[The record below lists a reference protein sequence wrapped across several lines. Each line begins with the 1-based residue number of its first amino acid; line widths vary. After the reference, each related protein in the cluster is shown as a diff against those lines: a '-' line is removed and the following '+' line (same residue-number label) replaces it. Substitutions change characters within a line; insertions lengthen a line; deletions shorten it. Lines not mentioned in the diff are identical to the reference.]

1 MPRTPMNYKNT
12 VIYKIV
18 CKDLSIDDCYV
29 GHTTDFIM
37 RRCRHKHAYHLDDK
51 KQHFKLYTMI
61 RENGGW
67 DNWTMI
73 EIEKFPCNDRN
84 EAAARERYWFEQ
96 LNTKNMNTKKPVAD
110 NPRKRNCSVT
120 PPRNTNTEQFKQD
133 WINGLLNLQQSNDD
147 SSDEW
152 R

>member
-1 MPRTPMNYKNT
+1 MPKTPMNYKNT
-12 VIYKIV
+12 IIYKIV

-29 GHTTDFIM
+29 GHTTDFVA
-37 RRCRHKHAYHLDDK
+37 RRCRHKSAYHLEEK
-51 KQHFKLYTMI
+51 KQHYKLYTMI

-67 DNWTMI
+67 DNWTMV

-110 NPRKRNCSVT
+110 NPRKRTVT
-120 PPRNTNTEQFKQD
+120 PPRVTDTEQFKQN
-133 WINGLLNLQQSNDD
+133 WINGLLDLSEQRDYHSGN
-147 SSDEW
+147 EW

>member
-1 MPRTPMNYKNT
+1 MPKKPMNYKNT

-18 CKDLSIDDCYV
+18 CNDLSITDCYV

-61 RENGGW
+61 RNNGGW
-67 DNWTMI
+67 ENWTMV
-73 EIEKFPCNDRN
+73 EIEKYPCNDRN
-84 EAAARERYWFEQ
+84 EASSRERYWYEQ
-96 LNTKNMNTKKPVAD
+96 LNTKNMNTKKPIAD
-110 NPRKRNCSVT
+110 NPRKRIIPQEIDN
-120 PPRNTNTEQFKQD
+120 EQFKQD
-133 WINGLLNLQQSNDD
+133 WIKGLLNLSEQRDNHSSN
-147 SSDEW
+147 EW